1 MSESYE
7 CNYAGGGSESPRVE
21 GDYVEVQLPRTLLS
35 ADGSPIEVQWS
46 EHGL

>member
-7 CNYAGGGSESPRVE
+7 CKYTGPGGESPRAE
-21 GDYVEVQLPRTLLS
+21 GDYVEVQLPRTLLT
-35 ADGSPIEVQWS
+35 ADGSPVEVHWS